1 MIRTLRSNINLNEK
15 LIDINFGSRFFIF
28 EFHEILLCSNSR
40 YKRNILHAL
49 FTKLC
54 LFIGDLIR
62 WFVAFWFSA
71 EARFLCREKK
81 RIEAHQGSL
90 LSQPD
95 WILTPRISYRGFI
108 VLSQACK
115 SNRERS
121 LAFFEFHRPGL
132 STVDHVYPDVCP
144 NFFVY
149 FTGDPYSKT
158 SLDNLLRPLRV
169 RKPHTPKTHKILL
182 KLSHSALDMYVTLS
196 LRLVYTRFTITMEIS
211 FPDRPAKSL

>member
-81 RIEAHQGSL
+81 EVRGA
-90 LSQPD
+90 
-95 WILTPRISYRGFI
+95 PRIAVVAARLNFNTPYKVIGDLSSSRRRVNQTENDRWLSSSFI
-108 VLSQACK
+108 VLV
-115 SNRERS
+115 
-121 LAFFEFHRPGL
+121 FRP
-132 STVDHVYPDVCP
+132 SIMCIPTCVQ
-144 NFFVY
+144 
-149 FTGDPYSKT
+149 T
-158 SLDNLLRPLRV
+158 SSCILLV
-169 RKPHTPKTHKILL
+169 IHIRKPPLITFWDLFASGSRTPQKHIKF
-182 KLSHSALDMYVTLS
+182 Y
-196 LRLVYTRFTITMEIS
+196 
-211 FPDRPAKSL
+211 